1 MIVMAIFGV
10 KLSKTSNTNHVV
22 NALLLICCRLDEGDN
37 IAHLFSDEVSN
48 ISPRQNVQSLP
59 ERTAKILSEISRRG
73 LFFHVAPHGEN
84 HGIFIAT
91 HPKNLSR
98 NA

>member
-1 MIVMAIFGV
+1 MGECYGYIECE
-10 KLSKTSNTNHVV
+10 V
-22 NALLLICCRLDEGDN
+22 NQN
-37 IAHLFSDEVSN
+37 QQHT
-48 ISPRQNVQSLP
+48 SPRQNVQSLP

-73 LFFHVAPHGEN
+73 LFFHVAPHGKN
-84 HGIFIAT
+84 PGIFIAT

>member
-1 MIVMAIFGV
+1 MAILSV
-10 KLSKTSNTNHVV
+10 KLTKTSNTQHVV
-22 NALLLICCRLDEGDN
+22 NALLLICCRMGEGSN
-37 IAHLFSDEVSN
+37 TVHLFGDEVSD

-73 LFFHVAPHGEN
+73 LFFHVAPHGKN